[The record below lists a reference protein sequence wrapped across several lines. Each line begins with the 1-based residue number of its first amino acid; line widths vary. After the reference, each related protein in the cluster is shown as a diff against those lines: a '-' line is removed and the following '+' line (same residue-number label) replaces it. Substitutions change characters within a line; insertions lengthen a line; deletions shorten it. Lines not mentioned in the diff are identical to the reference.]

1 VTPKL
6 STVLVVDDDASMREA
21 LSDLF
26 QSIGLR
32 VEVFA
37 STQEFIKNRRP
48 EGPGC
53 LVLDVRLPGKSG
65 LDFQQELNAANI
77 NLPIVFLTGHGDIP
91 MSVRAM
97 KAGAVELLTKP
108 FREQDLL
115 DAVQT
120 ALERDRANRE
130 DEKLLGTLRQRLA
143 SLTARTEYPGIGRS
157 RSAKQANRVRDR
169 NKRGNRQSPSHQS
182 DAQDASVLSGR
193 SDYDGHQTRASGK
206 VICDP
211 QSCWQSLATD
221 RLVIVTPWRA
231 HLRKRRRI
239 RVPPK
244 FAMLRI

>member
-1 VTPKL
+1 VTPER

-26 QSIGLR
+26 QSVGLG

-37 STQEFIKNRRP
+37 STQEFLKNRRP
-48 EGPGC
+48 EGPAC

-97 KAGAVELLTKP
+97 KAGAVEFLTKP

-120 ALERDRANRE
+120 AIERDRLNHE
-130 DEKLLGTLRQRLA
+130 DEKLIAMLRQRFA
-143 SLTARTEYPGIGRS
+143 SLTPREQTILTLVVAGR
-157 RSAKQANRVRDR
+157 R
-169 NKRGNRQSPSHQS
+169 NKQIAFEIGTSEVTVKVHRTNLMRKMQ
-182 DAQDASVLSGR
+182 AS
-193 SDYDGHQTRASGK
+193 
-206 VICDP
+206 
-211 QSCWQSLATD
+211 SLADLITMASKLGIPEKSSATLSHTGD
-221 RLVIVTPWRA
+221 L
-231 HLRKRRRI
+231 
-239 RVPPK
+239 
-244 FAMLRI
+244 

>member
-1 VTPKL
+1 MTPKL

-65 LDFQQELNAANI
+65 LDFQQELNAADMS
-77 NLPIVFLTGHGDIP
+77 LPIVFLTGHGDIP

-97 KAGAVELLTKP
+97 KAGAVEFLTKP

-120 ALERDRANRE
+120 ALERDRINRE
-130 DEKLLGTLRQRLA
+130 DENLIAMLRQRLA
-143 SLTARTEYPGIGRS
+143 SLTPREQTILALVVAGR
-157 RSAKQANRVRDR
+157 R
-169 NKRGNRQSPSHQS
+169 NKQIAFEIGTSEVTVKVHRTNLMRKMQ
-182 DAQDASVLSGR
+182 AS
-193 SDYDGHQTRASGK
+193 
-206 VICDP
+206 
-211 QSCWQSLATD
+211 SLADLITMATKLGIPEKSPATSN
-221 RLVIVTPWRA
+221 RTSNL
-231 HLRKRRRI
+231 
-239 RVPPK
+239 
-244 FAMLRI
+244 

>member
-1 VTPKL
+1 MTPKL

-37 STQEFIKNRRP
+37 STQEFLKNNRP
-48 EGPGC
+48 QGPSC

-97 KAGAVELLTKP
+97 KAGAVEFLTKP

-120 ALERDRANRE
+120 ALERDRINRE
-130 DEKLLGTLRQRLA
+130 DENLIAMLRQRLA
-143 SLTARTEYPGIGRS
+143 SLTPREQTILALVAAGR
-157 RSAKQANRVRDR
+157 R
-169 NKRGNRQSPSHQS
+169 NKQIAFEIGTSEVTVKVHRTNLMRKMQ
-182 DAQDASVLSGR
+182 AS
-193 SDYDGHQTRASGK
+193 
-206 VICDP
+206 
-211 QSCWQSLATD
+211 SLADLITMANK
-221 RLVIVTPWRA
+221 LGIPE
-231 HLRKRRRI
+231 KPSPI
-239 RVPPK
+239 
-244 FAMLRI
+244 